1 MNLRLIKKIFE
12 AKNIIFY
19 LVFKLFNLKFK
30 VIFENPNSV
39 FMTRILHISE
49 NLRSTVLAMQGG
61 KTITFDLLY

>member
-30 VIFENPNSV
+30 VIFENSNSV
-39 FMTRILHISE
+39 FMKKIFHISE
-49 NLRSTVLAMQGG
+49 NLRSIVLTKQGG
-61 KTITFDLLY
+61 KTIFFDLLY

>member
-19 LVFKLFNLKFK
+19 WVFKLFNLKFK
-30 VIFENPNSV
+30 VIFENSNSV
-39 FMTRILHISE
+39 FMTRIFHISE

-61 KTITFDLLY
+61 KTITIDLLY